1 MEHIKKGI
9 SESWVTIII
18 ASISLLGGILINSVT
33 NAVSLTDKVA
43 TKNYVD
49 EKMSASKMY
58 VDDKMT
64 DVKRYIDSGLLESRQ
79 YSELK
84 VKSMEIQLQS
94 AVSDVKAD
102 VKSMIVKQD
111 LMFEMMK
118 ANKERK

>member
-1 MEHIKKGI
+1 MN
-9 SESWVTIII
+9 ESWITVII
-18 ASISLLGGILINSVT
+18 ASVSLLGGILINSIT

-49 EKMSASKMY
+49 EKMSGSKMY
-58 VDDKMT
+58 IDDKMT
-64 DVKRYIDSGLLESRQ
+64 DIKRYVDSGLLESRQ
-79 YSELK
+79 FSELK

-118 ANKERK
+118 ANKEKR